1 MTIDSWLTQAIRKLL
16 ETGIPSARLDA
27 ELILAHTLRKSRT
40 WLHAHGDEPIDTRR
54 LDIAYARLELRCDR
68 VPIAYIIGH
77 KEFYGRRFD
86 VTPSVL
92 IPRPESEAFFTLLSR
107 VDLTKDMQLV
117 DVGTGSGCLGI
128 TAKLEYPELAVSLVD
143 IDSHALRVAEKNA
156 ANLGAIVTCIK
167 SDLLAD
173 YPYTAD
179 IVLANLPYVDQAW
192 DNSPELQHEPALAL
206 YAEDNGTSL
215 IRRLI
220 DQCDSKLQ
228 KGGHILIE
236 ADMRQHHLITHYA
249 ESHHLTLLG
258 TEGLILLYQS
268 PAP

>member
-16 ETGIPSARLDA
+16 EAGIPSARLDA
-27 ELILAHTLRKSRT
+27 ELILAHTVRKGRT
-40 WLHAHGDEPIDTRR
+40 WLHAHGDETIDSRR

-68 VPIAYIIGH
+68 VPLAYILGH
-77 KEFYGRRFD
+77 KEFYGRRFE

-92 IPRPESEAFFTLLSR
+92 VPRPESEAFFTLLSR
-107 VDLTKDMQLV
+107 LPLTKGMQLV

-128 TAKLEYPELAVSLVD
+128 TAKLEHPELTVTLVD

-156 ANLGAIVTCIK
+156 TTLSAAITCIK
-167 SDLLAD
+167 SDLLVD

-179 IVLANLPYVDQAW
+179 VVLANLPYVDQTW
-192 DNSPELQHEPALAL
+192 DNSPELRHEPSIAL
-206 YAEDNGTSL
+206 YAEDNGTYL

-220 DQCDSKLQ
+220 DQTDTKLK
-228 KGGHILIE
+228 KGGYLLIE
-236 ADMRQHHLITHYA
+236 ADNRQHHLITHYA
-249 ESHHLTLLG
+249 ESHGLRLIE

-268 PAP
+268 PEP